1 MTFKGPDDVP
11 KHHRRLADLFRQ
23 RPKASRRDVDI
34 LLEKAWDGGCDI
46 VLGGNNHFKVYP
58 PNDER
63 MISIPAT
70 PSGYRTLRNKR
81 GQLRRAG
88 VKL

>member
-1 MTFKGPDDVP
+1 MSIPDDQLHP
-11 KHHRRLADLFRQ
+11 ARRADPNRK

-34 LLEKAWDGGCDI
+34 LLEKAWEQGCDI
-46 VLGGNNHFKVYP
+46 RIAGNGHFKIYM
-58 PNDER
+58 PNGEDL
-63 MISIPAT
+63 ISMPAT

-88 VKL
+88 LKL